1 MGEMRNEGRK
11 ERKRKLK
18 REWVE
23 SEMYEKPGW

>member
-23 SEMYEKPGW
+23 SETNEKPGW